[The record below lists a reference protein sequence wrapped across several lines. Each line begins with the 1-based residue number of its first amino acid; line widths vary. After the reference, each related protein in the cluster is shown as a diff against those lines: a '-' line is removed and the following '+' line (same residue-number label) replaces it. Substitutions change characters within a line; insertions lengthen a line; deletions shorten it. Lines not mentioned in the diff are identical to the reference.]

1 MEYEYTNRLIH
12 SEVIITD
19 KSSLTEK
26 ELVGFYDLMANTKDE
41 VIEYI
46 RKLMKLEPY
55 VYELDLPLGKIRD
68 TGLTIS
74 DEELVKLPFGT
85 FSLNLWQKLTE
96 DKENP
101 VYKLLFYLDFSLTY
115 LRSVLVVNRKGVITL
130 DTLNE
135 RGIIDVYSLHSYNGV
150 YDGIDE
156 YWR

>member
-55 VYELDLPLGKIRD
+55 MYELDLPLGKIRD

-130 DTLNE
+130 SMLE
-135 RGIIDVYSLHSYNGV
+135 EKGIIDVYSLHSYIGV
-150 YDGIDE
+150 YDSIDE

>member
-1 MEYEYTNRLIH
+1 MEYEYTNQLIH
-12 SEVIITD
+12 SKAVIID
-19 KSSLTEK
+19 KNSLTEK
-26 ELVGFYDLMANTKDE
+26 ELLGFYDLMANTKDE

-46 RKLMKLEPY
+46 RKMMKFEPY
-55 VYELDLPLGKIRD
+55 IYELDLPLGKIRD
-68 TGLTIS
+68 TGLSVS

-85 FSLNLWQKLTE
+85 FSLNLWRKLTE

-115 LRSVLVVNRKGVITL
+115 LRVILSVGRKGVITL
-130 DTLNE
+130 DILNE